1 MKIIDTFHRLIGRG
15 MPVPDSAVIPRGII
29 SPEEMRAAA
38 ASFDIYRG
46 AAPWLGNGGC
56 GLELASGISSEL
68 ARLTLTEFS
77 CGFQRSRAGRFLE
90 NALSPFLSRLR
101 IYTEYACATGGVMF
115 KPGYDGKALS
125 CECILPFDFIPLGT
139 DGAGEITDCAFL
151 YYFRDGGQ
159 FYTRIETHRR
169 AGGGYMVTNRA
180 YRSDRGYGLGD
191 EVPLSSVDGWAGITP
206 DVFIAGLGAPLFAYF
221 GIPLGN
227 AFSPSSPLGVPVFR
241 RAEGLIKQADLQ
253 FGRLLWEFEGG
264 ELAVDA
270 SEDAFRT
277 GRDGKPELPPG
288 KERLYRSNALDACSS
303 SAELLSTFS
312 PALRDKSFINGMN
325 RIIMAVEDAC
335 GIARGTFSDPSEIAR
350 TATEVRSMR
359 QRTYST
365 VCDIQ
370 RSLGNALERLVL
382 ACGSLAE
389 LYGLADGGVTADISF
404 GDGVLTDSVT
414 DRENE
419 REDVKAGIISPEVFR
434 ERWYGES
441 RKDDRD
447 EKRIS

>member
-1 MKIIDTFHRLIGRG
+1 MKIIDTFHRLTGRETAPAG
-15 MPVPDSAVIPRGII
+15 VIPCGVV
-29 SPEEMRAAA
+29 SQEEIRAAA

-46 AAPWLGNGGC
+46 AAPWLGDGGC

-77 CGFQRSRAGRFLE
+77 CRFPGSRAGEFLKS
-90 NALSPFLSRLR
+90 ALSPFLSRLR
-101 IYTEYACATGGVMF
+101 IYTEYACASGGVMF
-115 KPGYDGKALS
+115 KPCFDGKTLS
-125 CECILPFDFIPLGT
+125 CGCVLPFDFVPLGVNC
-139 DGAGEITDCAFL
+139 AGEISSCAFVYCL
-151 YYFRDGGQ
+151 HGGRH
-159 FYTRIETHRR
+159 FYTRIETHRMTED
-169 AGGGYMVTNRA
+169 GYRITNRA
-180 YRSDRGYGLGD
+180 YRSDSGFGMGD
-191 EVPLSSVDGWAGITP
+191 EVPLSSVREWSEISP
-206 DVFIAGLGAPLFAYF
+206 EVYISGLRSPLFSYF

-288 KERLYRSNALDACSS
+288 KERLYRSNALDACCST
-303 SAELLSTFS
+303 AELLSTFS
-312 PALRDKSFINGMN
+312 PALRDKSLINGLN
-325 RIIMAVEDAC
+325 RIIMSVEDAC

-370 RSLGNALERLVL
+370 KSLGRALERLVS
-382 ACGSLAE
+382 AC
-389 LYGLADGGVTADISF
+389 
-404 GDGVLTDSVT
+404 DSIA
-414 DRENE
+414 
-419 REDVKAGIISPEVFR
+419 VKYSQYP
-434 ERWYGES
+434 
-441 RKDDRD
+441 
-447 EKRIS
+447 

>member
-1 MKIIDTFHRLIGRG
+1 
-15 MPVPDSAVIPRGII
+15 
-29 SPEEMRAAA
+29 MRAAA

-241 RAEGLIKQADLQ
+241 RAERGLSS
-253 FGRLLWEFEGG
+253 RL
-264 ELAVDA
+264 
-270 SEDAFRT
+270 
-277 GRDGKPELPPG
+277 
-288 KERLYRSNALDACSS
+288 
-303 SAELLSTFS
+303 TFS
-312 PALRDKSFINGMN
+312 SGGCYGNLR
-325 RIIMAVEDAC
+325 AVSLRLTR
-335 GIARGTFSDPSEIAR
+335 ARMPS
-350 TATEVRSMR
+350 
-359 QRTYST
+359 
-365 VCDIQ
+365 
-370 RSLGNALERLVL
+370 GP
-382 ACGSLAE
+382 
-389 LYGLADGGVTADISF
+389 GVTGSRSF
-404 GDGVLTDSVT
+404 LRGRNGCTAAMRLMRAVRLRSC
-414 DRENE
+414 
-419 REDVKAGIISPEVFR
+419 FR
-434 ERWYGES
+434 RFH
-441 RKDDRD
+441 RR
-447 EKRIS
+447 

>member
-1 MKIIDTFHRLIGRG
+1 MRITDTFDRASARNHLIPGG
-15 MPVPDSAVIPRGII
+15 DGGIV
-29 SPEEMRAAA
+29 SQEEMRAAA
-38 ASFDIYRG
+38 LSFDIYRG
-46 AAPWLGNGGC
+46 AAPWLRDGSC
-56 GLELASGISSEL
+56 GLELASGIASEL

-77 CGFQRSRAGRFLE
+77 CGFSKNRAGSFLE
-90 NALSPFLSRLR
+90 GAMSPFFDRLR

-115 KPGYDGKALS
+115 KPCFDGNALS
-125 CECILPFDFIPLGT
+125 CECVLPFDFIPLGADCT
-139 DGAGEITDCAFL
+139 GRVTDCAFL
-151 YYFRDGGQ
+151 YYCRCGREYF
-159 FYTRIETHRR
+159 TRVETHRR
-169 AGGGYMVTNRA
+169 TEDGYRITNRA
-180 YRSDRGYGLGD
+180 YRSGTGYEWGD
-191 EVPLSSVDGWAGITP
+191 EVPLSAVSGWSGISP
-206 DVFIAGLGAPLFAYF
+206 EVFISGLEAPLFSYF
-221 GIPLGN
+221 GMPLGN

-241 RAEGLIKQADLQ
+241 RAEGLIRQADLQ
-253 FGRLLWEFEGG
+253 FGRLIWEFEGG

-270 SEDAFRT
+270 SEDAFRV

-288 KERLYRSNALDACSS
+288 KERLYRSNALDSCSS

-312 PALRDKSFINGMN
+312 PALRDRSLINGLN
-325 RIIMAVEDAC
+325 RMIMSVEDAC

-370 RSLGNALERLVL
+370 KSLGSALTALVNACDSI
-382 ACGSLAE
+382 AA
-389 LYGLADGGVTADISF
+389 LYGLTDGGGTVTVTF

-419 REDVKAGIISPEVFR
+419 REDVKAGIITPEEFR
-434 ERWYGES
+434 KKWYGES
-441 RKDDRD
+441 RKDMQN

>member
-1 MKIIDTFHRLIGRG
+1 MMMNDTFRRG
-15 MPVPDSAVIPRGII
+15 AVPCGIV

-38 ASFDIYRG
+38 VSFDIYRG
-46 AAPWLGNGGC
+46 AAPWLGGGGC

-77 CGFQRSRAGRFLE
+77 CGFPGNRAGRFLE
-90 NALSPFLSRLR
+90 GALSPFLSRLR

-115 KPGYDGKALS
+115 KPCFDGTALS
-125 CECILPFDFIPLGT
+125 CGCVLPFDFVPLAA
-139 DGAGEITDCAFL
+139 DRAGMITDCAFL
-151 YYFRDGGQ
+151 YRSRAGDEL
-159 FYTRIETHRR
+159 YTRVETHRR
-169 AGGGYMVTNRA
+169 VGDGYLITNRA
-180 YRSDRGYGLGD
+180 YRSDRGCGYGD
-191 EVPLSSVDGWAGITP
+191 EAPLSSVDGWAGIAP
-206 DVFIAGLGAPLFAYF
+206 EVYIAGLDAPLFAYF

-227 AFSPSSPLGVPVFR
+227 GVSPSSPLGVPVFR

-270 SEDAFRT
+270 SEEAFRT
-277 GRDGKPELPPG
+277 GEDGKPELPPG

-312 PALRDKSFINGMN
+312 PALRDRSFINGMN

-370 RSLGNALERLVL
+370 KSLGDALERLVR
-382 ACGSLAE
+382 ACDSIAV
-389 LYGLADGGVTADISF
+389 LYGLTDGGVTADISF

-419 REDVKAGIISPEVFR
+419 REDVKAGIISPETFR
-434 ERWYGES
+434 ERWYGKTG
-441 RKDDRD
+441 KDDEN